1 MNKEEMI
8 KKYEDYRERLNA
20 YELMINTV
28 YFDKDTI
35 APVMGN
41 KYRNQM
47 LNVIVVRLM

>member
-28 YFDKDTI
+28 CFDKNTI

-41 KYRNQM
+41 K
-47 LNVIVVRLM
+47 